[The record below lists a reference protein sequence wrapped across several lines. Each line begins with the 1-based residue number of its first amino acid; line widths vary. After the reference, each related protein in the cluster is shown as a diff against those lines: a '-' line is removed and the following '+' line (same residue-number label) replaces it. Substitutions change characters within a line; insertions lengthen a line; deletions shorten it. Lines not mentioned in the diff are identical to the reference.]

1 MYTIIDLETTGGKYN
16 EEGITEIA
24 ILKHDGEK
32 IVDKFVSLM
41 NPERRIQSYVSRLT
55 GIDTELVLFAPKF
68 HQLAKRIVEITENT
82 TIVAHNAAFDYR
94 MLQTEFR
101 RLGYEFERPTLCTVQ
116 LSKRLLPGM
125 DSYNL
130 GKLVKQLGI
139 PLNGRH
145 RAEGDAQATVKLFEI
160 LLNKDTSKNIIHQAQ
175 TGKPKKQRDQ
185 KLIRLMEGL
194 PSATGVY
201 YFQDEDGEVLYIGKS
216 KNIKKRINQH
226 FASDQPK
233 AKEMQMAVEKIS
245 YERTGNE
252 LIALL
257 KENQS
262 IKEIQPVFNQALKNI
277 IFTHGLFIEDES
289 GYHKLKIKK
298 LSEQGQSL
306 MAFKN
311 YQQAKKI
318 ISLWVEEFQLCP
330 QLCNLETQRKGPCF
344 NYGIDQCYGAC
355 IENESTE
362 SYNARVDK
370 LISRWN
376 FDNKNFL
383 LIDKG
388 RFNHEKSLV
397 YVKNG
402 VVYGFAYFDL
412 NYQVSDLSILE
423 KITTKITPNFT
434 ANQLVKSY
442 LYKNKNKI
450 KIIDLSVSQS

>member
-1 MYTIIDLETTGGKYN
+1 
-16 EEGITEIA
+16 
-24 ILKHDGEK
+24 
-32 IVDKFVSLM
+32 M

-68 HQLAKRIVEITENT
+68 YQLAKRIVEITEDT

-125 DSYNL
+125 DSYSL

-139 PLNGRH
+139 PLNSRH
-145 RAEGDAQATVKLFEI
+145 RAEGDAQATVKLFEL
-160 LLNKDTSKNIIHQAQ
+160 LLNKDSSKNIIHQAKM
-175 TGKPKKQRDQ
+175 GKPKKHRDQ

-194 PSATGVY
+194 PATVGVY
-201 YFQDEDGEVLYIGKS
+201 YFQDEDGKVLYVGKS
-216 KNIKKRINQH
+216 RNIKKRINQH

-233 AKEMQMAVEKIS
+233 AIEMQRAVEKLS

-262 IKEIQPVFNQALKNI
+262 IKEIQPPFNQALKNKV
-277 IFTHGLFIEDES
+277 FTHGLFINEASE
-289 GYHKLKIKK
+289 YHQLRIKK
-298 LSEQGQSL
+298 LSGNDKPL

-318 ISLWVEEFQLCP
+318 ISQWVEEYNLCP
-330 QLCNLETQRKGPCF
+330 KLSNLERNKTGSCF
-344 NYGIDQCYGAC
+344 HYGIKKCYGAC
-355 IENESTE
+355 VGKESAEN
-362 SYNARVDK
+362 YNTRVGQ
-370 LISRWN
+370 LISRLS
-376 FDNKNFL
+376 FDNQDFL
-383 LIDKG
+383 LIDRG

-397 YVKNG
+397 YIKDAE
-402 VVYGFAYFDL
+402 VYGFAYFDL
-412 NYQVSDLSILE
+412 NYQIINKSILE
-423 KITTKITPNFT
+423 RILIRLVPDFV
-434 ANQLVKSY
+434 AGELVKNY
-442 LYKNKNKI
+442 IRKHQTKLKFI
-450 KIIDLSVSQS
+450 KL